1 MEKQILQDY
10 FGDLSKLL
18 SFDEETLDKMVE
30 IKSKI
35 ISTYENNGKIL
46 ILKFFNFIKTNFYQR
61 KLHRSS
67 L

>member
-30 IKSKI
+30 IKSK
-35 ISTYENNGKIL
+35 NNQHL
-46 ILKFFNFIKTNFYQR
+46 
-61 KLHRSS
+61 
-67 L
+67 